1 MENPE
6 WWLTDYTLDDVDWE
20 PVEQWGGTVYGLG
33 SVKENG
39 GHVAVFTTGEH
50 VDIQIGAYKERATA
64 CLNAFLIDSM
74 MTDPGPGALI
84 WGSVHLCSNLESG
97 RTYIFLNRG
106 DEEHVLKGR
115 GSYAEMVI
123 EAARLFLEG
132 AEEGGEYDND
142 GELEPHESAERKVG
156 EALRKLRADGL
167 ICVGRATEPAVSM
180 AKVAKALKLSRTHLD
195 KILAGNAWT

>member
-6 WWLTDYTLDDVDWE
+6 WWPTDYCLYDVDWE

-33 SVKENG
+33 TVREDG
-39 GHVAVFTTGEH
+39 GHVAVFVTGGH
-50 VDIQIGAYKERATA
+50 VDILIGAYKDRATA
-64 CLNAFLIDSM
+64 CLNAFLIDNM
-74 MTDPGPGALI
+74 MTEPGPGALI
-84 WGSVHLCSNLESG
+84 WGSVHLCTNPQSG
-97 RTYIFLNRG
+97 RAFVFLNRG

-115 GSYAEMVI
+115 GTYAEMVI

-132 AEEGGEYDND
+132 VEEGWECDED

-156 EALRKLRADGL
+156 NALRRLGADGL
-167 ICVGRATEPAVSM
+167 ICAGRVTEPAVNM
-180 AKVAKALKLSRTHLD
+180 AEITKALKISRTHLD